1 MTRYALGLLALAAC
15 DFGPQYCEGDPLPEE
30 NVSSVEARVVAQVN
44 ATTSRAVDILFV
56 IDDSG
61 SMMDEQRQLG
71 IWSHELFD
79 VLGSSGELPD
89 LHIGVVSSSIAIAG
103 LAGCQTGSAAFHVGA
118 AKLDNNQFIVDVAG
132 PNGRERNYT
141 GTLTDTFA
149 KMALVGDQGC
159 GFEQPFKAA
168 RTALTSNAG
177 FLRADALLLVVFVT
191 DEDDC
196 SAIDSGLYLDPYG
209 DACSEMGPITSYRC
223 FEKGVRCYDG
233 KGRRAFGDRK
243 NCRPDETSPYIESVS
258 QFADGLKQ
266 LKKTPGQVVVAG
278 IYGKPNHIEAVQDEQ
293 LTGYY
298 QAPRLANVC
307 GKAGKEGT
315 GATPAVRMNALM
327 AEFGGRASQS
337 SICDAQLSWA
347 MRDVGLVTRG
357 AATRSTCLRGSLVDR
372 DVSTTGVQP
381 SCHVDVIGEGDRAQH
396 KLVPVPPCTSG
407 DTTRCYTIDA
417 DAAECAETATQ
428 LAFHIHHGDGAE
440 ALTVSCD
447 VERETTVQTSSVESL
462 PLD

>member
-1 MTRYALGLLALAAC
+1 MAS
-15 DFGPQYCEGDPLPEE
+15 
-30 NVSSVEARVVAQVN
+30 N
-44 ATTSRAVDILFV
+44 AVDILFV

-71 IWSHELFD
+71 IWSNELFD

-89 LHIGVVSSSIAIAG
+89 LHVGVVSSSIAIAG
-103 LAGCQTGSAAFHVGA
+103 IAGCQSGAAAWHVGA
-118 AKLDNNQFIVDVAG
+118 AKLDNSRFIVDAAG
-132 PNGRERNYT
+132 PQGRVRNYS
-141 GTLTDTFA
+141 GTLTETFA
-149 KMALVGDQGC
+149 KMALVGDSGC

-168 RTALTSNAG
+168 RTALVANAGG
-177 FLRADALLLVVFVT
+177 FLREDALLLVVFVT

-223 FEKGVRCYDG
+223 FEKGVQCYDG

-243 NCRPDETSPYIESVS
+243 NCRPDESSPYIESVT
-258 QFADGLKQ
+258 QFADGLKR
-266 LKKTPGQVVVAG
+266 LKKSAGQVVVAG

-307 GKAGKEGT
+307 GDAGKEGT

-327 AEFGGRASQS
+327 AQFGGRASQS

-357 AATRSTCLRGSLVDR
+357 AATRSTCLRGSLLDR
-372 DVSTTGVQP
+372 DVSTSGIQP
-381 SCHVDVIGEGDRAQH
+381 ACHVDVIGPGDRAQQ
-396 KLVPVPPCTSG
+396 KLIAVPPCTG
-407 DTTRCYTIDA
+407 TETTRCFTIDA
-417 DAAECAETATQ
+417 DAEQCAETETQ
-428 LAFHIHHGDGAE
+428 LAFHIHNGGDNE
-440 ALTVSCD
+440 AMTVSCD
-447 VERETTVQTSSVESL
+447 VDDDATLAPTTGVAARTSEAQR
-462 PLD
+462 